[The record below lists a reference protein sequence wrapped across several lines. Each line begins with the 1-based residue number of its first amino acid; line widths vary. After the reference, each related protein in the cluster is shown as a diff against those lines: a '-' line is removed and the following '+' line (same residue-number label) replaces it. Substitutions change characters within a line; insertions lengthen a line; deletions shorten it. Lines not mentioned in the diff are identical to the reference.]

1 MSAVVYT
8 LWQHVVRYVFSL
20 NFDGDLYASSSSN
33 KKIIISKRSGAGIE
47 SIDDADVVTRNVT
60 RITGKLSMTG
70 TFPSKQNVFNKLRI
84 VHDLDIFDLEHD
96 SFSLTSLLYIKGN
109 LTIRN
114 SDALLSR
121 NDFFPSLRI
130 IRGSFVYIETR
141 SSSSSLSI
149 QNSMTNLEKVGQNFG
164 IHAGVHRI
172 ESTAFPS
179 LESVGGSFLINATK
193 SLEVLEVGCF
203 RNVFH
208 IGRDFTVFEKA

>member
-1 MSAVVYT
+1 MSPLFFY
-8 LWQHVVRYVFSL
+8 SL
-20 NFDGDLYASSSSN
+20 RSTSFGTSFFNFDGDLFDLPSN
-33 KKIIISKRSGAGIE
+33 KNYHIQKKRRRIE

-179 LESVGGSFLINATK
+179 LERQDRS
-193 SLEVLEVGCF
+193 
-203 RNVFH
+203 
-208 IGRDFTVFEKA
+208 